1 MFYEEKIEALAS
13 KINEIADAHV
23 EYETTHKDA
32 LDGYTHL
39 AREGNWTYCDN
50 DARVAQRAR
59 DLGLSVPE
67 EMEDALGN
75 ACLDRITWR
84 FDSQYYGSEP
94 DDLGAFTIGEIET
107 QIEPEDLPS
116 WFTDKSPEEQRSII
130 EDVNRVCDHYVHGTI
145 RVTQWAALLVYSTVD
160 AAVFYSLSDK
170 ALREAHAEVMGE
182 A

>member
-1 MFYEEKIEALAS
+1 MSYEEKIEALAS

-39 AREGNWTYCDN
+39 AQEGDWTYCDN

-67 EMEDALGN
+67 EMEDVLGD
-75 ACLDRITWR
+75 ACLERITWR
-84 FDSQYYGSEP
+84 FDSQYFGSKPE
-94 DDLGAFTIGEIET
+94 DLGGFTIGEIET
-107 QIEPEDLPS
+107 QIEYEALPA

-130 EDVNRVCDHYVHGTI
+130 EDVNRVCEHYVQGTSGC
-145 RVTQWAALLVYSTVD
+145 TQWAALLVYSTVD

-170 ALREAHAEVMGE
+170 ALREAHAEVMGD